1 MTGGRTR
8 SWMGLPQQK
17 RAPRVM
23 LDLGGLFGR
32 DRVSDTGPEDTS
44 KRWGK
49 DVCLY
54 IHIHTY
60 IRLYIHIHI
69 HIHTYIYTSTSTY
82 TFICMHLHCMQSRF
96 NAMGSDVKGVGSACT
111 PFSWRPDVISS

>member
-1 MTGGRTR
+1 MTWCVGHDWSEDWVLDGPA
-8 SWMGLPQQK
+8 SGN
-17 RAPRVM
+17 RASRVI

-32 DRVSDTGPEDTS
+32 DRVSDTGPEDAS
-44 KRWGK
+44 KRGGK

-60 IRLYIHIHI
+60 ICLYIQI
-69 HIHTYIYTSTSTY
+69 HIHTYIYTYTSTY

-96 NAMGSDVKGVGSACT
+96 NAMGSDVKGVGSACNAL
-111 PFSWRPDVISS
+111 S